1 MKYPKLYRVGM
12 NYSEYSNKTFLKW
25 FLMAIWHSII
35 IYFTIMMVLEAENT
49 MMDDGKTSGLWVGGH
64 VVYGGAVFMANTL
77 ILLKFHV
84 HDGYHMI
91 PISMMI
97 SAYFVFLWAESAS
110 GEFRDLRWIFHNIFN
125 QSLTWITLTFCTGY
139 VVI

>member
-1 MKYPKLYRVGM
+1 MKYPILYKKGM
-12 NYSEYSNKTFLKW
+12 NYTEYSNKTFLKW
-25 FLMAIWHSII
+25 FFMAIWHSII
-35 IYFTIMMVLEAENT
+35 IYFVVMMVLEAPNKM
-49 MMDDGKTSGLWVGGH
+49 MMDGKQSGFWVGGH

-77 ILLKFHV
+77 ILMKFHI

-110 GEFRDLRWIFHNIFN
+110 GDFIDLQYIFHNIFN
-125 QSLTWITLTFCTGY
+125 QLLTWVTLAFCTGY